1 MLSDLGAMQVLTTA
15 ESNKD
20 LIRID
25 PLQRLHTL
33 TNLSELLGLGVQGIA
48 RTLRDDQLQAQAEE
62 IRQAS
67 ARAFCYLCSIA
78 ERKCSSLIQFPST
91 FHATYPISFL
101 SPKSTGKFQ

>member
-1 MLSDLGAMQVLTTA
+1 MSRDVIRVGATQVLATA

-33 TNLSELLGLGVQGIA
+33 ANLSVLLRLGVPNVA

-67 ARAFCYLCSIA
+67 ARLPCHLRGVY
-78 ERKCSSLIQFPST
+78 
-91 FHATYPISFL
+91 
-101 SPKSTGKFQ
+101 